1 MYITTENI
9 EEQICLGCTND
20 FVSFFVKKG
29 AVFIR
34 ATPFV
39 FYPRLLR
46 DKVENIGVLFGKY
59 FLFTQIRHPYTS
71 R

>member
-1 MYITTENI
+1 M
-9 EEQICLGCTND
+9 
-20 FVSFFVKKG
+20 SFFVKKG

-59 FLFTQIRHPYTS
+59 FLFTQRRHPYTS